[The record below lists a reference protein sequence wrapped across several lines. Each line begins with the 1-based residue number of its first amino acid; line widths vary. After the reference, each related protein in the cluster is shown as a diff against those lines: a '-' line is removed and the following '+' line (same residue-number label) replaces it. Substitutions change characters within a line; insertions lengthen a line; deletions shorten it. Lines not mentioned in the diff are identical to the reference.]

1 MEREVKR
8 LTRPTYRS
16 AGNVVAAASTAP
28 FLEIN
33 GAANKV
39 VRVKR
44 IVLSGLT
51 LTAVAYLRAQIL
63 KNSTANS
70 AGTSTAP
77 TRVPLDVNS
86 PAAAATLKQYTAAPT
101 PGALVGVID
110 EKRVLAQATT
120 AAAAGIPDFAIEFK
134 FGDADNNEDG
144 TLLAAAQN
152 LSVAFGAA
160 PASAVTL
167 SWMIEWTEDGN

>member
-1 MEREVKR
+1 MEEIKR
-8 LTRPTYRS
+8 ITKATYRA

-33 GAANKV
+33 GAAGKV

-44 IVLSGLT
+44 VVLSGLT
-51 LTAVAYLRAQIL
+51 LTAVAYLRLQAL

-70 AGTSTAP
+70 GGTSTAP
-77 TRVPLDVNS
+77 TAVPLDVRS
-86 PAAAATLKQYTAAPT
+86 PAAGATLKQYTAAPT
-101 PGALVGVID
+101 PGALVGSID

-120 AAAAGIPDFAIEFK
+120 AAAAGIPDYNVAFE
-134 FGDADNNEDG
+134 FGDKDNNEDA
-144 TLLAAAQN
+144 TLRAAAQN
-152 LSVAFGAA
+152 ISMAFGAA
-160 PASAVTL
+160 PATAVTL